1 MARYDE
7 RRGYKRHDLR
17 APVIF
22 AYQDSDQFTKVQMY
36 NYCEDGLCFEAR
48 NAIEPGSDIYIM
60 MENFA
65 PDAVGAEFYDG
76 YLAEVRWCRELIQED
91 ASDFMVGVKYYQTII
106 K

>member
-60 MENFA
+60 MENFSII
-65 PDAVGAEFYDG
+65 PFVSPVLCRV
-76 YLAEVRWCRELIQED
+76 LAFGTVF
-91 ASDFMVGVKYYQTII
+91 SS
-106 K
+106 

>member
-48 NAIEPGSDIYIM
+48 NAIEPGSDTVSYTHLTLPT
-60 MENFA
+60 N
-65 PDAVGAEFYDG
+65 VQQCRS
-76 YLAEVRWCRELIQED
+76 RWSR
-91 ASDFMVGVKYYQTII
+91 YH
-106 K
+106 